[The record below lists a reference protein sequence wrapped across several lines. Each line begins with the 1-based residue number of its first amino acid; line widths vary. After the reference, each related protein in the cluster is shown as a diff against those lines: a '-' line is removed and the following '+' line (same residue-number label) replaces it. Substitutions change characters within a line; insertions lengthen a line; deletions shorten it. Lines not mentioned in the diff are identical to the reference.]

1 LIRLAVV
8 IIVAVGPLHGRKRR
22 DRRLPII
29 VAGPDSIPLSPLGHL
44 LATTIGAATG
54 RRLQTTSRLHAVLT
68 VLDISIARL
77 LFLDLALA
85 LALRRVEFILLG
97 TAAAWIGVVVTIPAT
112 IWCCPVASAPTAA
125 ASLLLSRTAF
135 IVSSAPSKLVRYV
148 VGKGQ
153 TGAGCGRGGGG
164 GLLLLLLL
172 PCLPPGGEYAGDDL
186 LLPPGAALL
195 PRQR

>member
-1 LIRLAVV
+1 M
-8 IIVAVGPLHGRKRR
+8 VAVGPLHGRKRR

-29 VAGPDSIPLSPLGHL
+29 VAGPDSIPLPPLGRL
-44 LATTIGAATG
+44 LTAATTGTGASTG

-85 LALRRVEFILLG
+85 LALRPVEFILLG
-97 TAAAWIGVVVTIPAT
+97 TAAAWIGVIVTIRAT
-112 IWCCPVASAPTAA
+112 IWCCGVASAPTAV
-125 ASLLLSRTAF
+125 ASLYLSRTAV
-135 IVSSAPSKLVRYV
+135 IVSVAPSKLVRYV

-164 GLLLLLLL
+164 LLLL
-172 PCLPPGGEYAGDDL
+172 PCLPPGVKYAGDDL
-186 LLPPGAALL
+186 FLPPGAGLL
-195 PRQR
+195 SRQR

>member
-1 LIRLAVV
+1 M
-8 IIVAVGPLHGRKRR
+8 VAVGPLHGRKRR

-29 VAGPDSIPLSPLGHL
+29 VAGPDSIPLPPLGRL
-44 LATTIGAATG
+44 LTAATTGTGASTG

-85 LALRRVEFILLG
+85 LALRPVEFILLG
-97 TAAAWIGVVVTIPAT
+97 TAAAWIGVVVTTRAT
-112 IWCCPVASAPTAA
+112 IWCCRVASAPTAA
-125 ASLLLSRTAF
+125 ASLHLSRPAV
-135 IVSSAPSKLVRYV
+135 IVSGAPSKLVRYV

-164 GLLLLLLL
+164 LLLLL
-172 PCLPPGGEYAGDDL
+172 PCLPPGVKYAGDDL
-186 LLPPGAALL
+186 FLPPGAALL